1 MMTRAEATG
10 ATMRDKLFTLTR
22 SQREDLWRRYKQ
34 TSDRRTAE
42 RLHAILLLDEGRS
55 AQDVSA
61 IVHLH
66 PKTLKR
72 YVRIFARGGVEAL
85 CTFNYVGNTPWLTD
99 TQIQQFTTW
108 LDERVC
114 STKEAIAWVEQQF
127 GLDYT
132 ESGMLKLLK
141 RLDYRYKKPAQVPS
155 KADRDAQ
162 AAWLE
167 RYVEKRGP

>member
-1 MMTRAEATG
+1 
-10 ATMRDKLFTLTR
+10 MREHVFTLTR

-34 TSDRRTAE
+34 TEDRRVAE

-55 AQDVSA
+55 ATDVSA
-61 IVHLH
+61 ILHLH

-72 YVRIFARGGVEAL
+72 WIQLFASSGVDAL
-85 CTFNYVGNTPWLTD
+85 CTFHYVGNTTSLTAA
-99 TQIQQFTTW
+99 QLQQLTTW
-108 LDERVC
+108 LDERVR
-114 STKEAIAWVEQQF
+114 STKEVIAWVDEQF

-155 KADRDAQ
+155 KADPDAQ
-162 AAWLE
+162 AAWLT
-167 RYVEKRGP
+167 

>member
-1 MMTRAEATG
+1 
-10 ATMRDKLFTLTR
+10 MREKLFTLTR

-34 TSDRRTAE
+34 ASDRRVAE
-42 RLHAILLLDEGRS
+42 RLHAILLFDEGRS
-55 AQDVSA
+55 TQDVSA
-61 IVHLH
+61 ILHLH

-72 YVRIFARGGVEAL
+72 WVQRFAATGIEGL
-85 CTFNYVGNTPWLTD
+85 CSFNYVGNTPWLTND
-99 TQIQQFTTW
+99 QIQQFTAW
-108 LDERVC
+108 LDERVR
-114 STKEAIAWVEQQF
+114 STKEAIAWVEEQV

-141 RLDYRYKKPAQVPS
+141 RLGYRYKQPAQVPA
-155 KADRDAQ
+155 KADVDAQ